1 MSQRSFSLSNGN
13 SNGSGSGGGNGSG
26 SGTPTSE
33 NHHSH
38 VHHYSSSSNLLNRS
52 NSASRPGSP
61 STVQGSI
68 SGLTSINTVSTPSGL
83 SNHSNSNSISGGH
96 SHNNSAGNVSSMG
109 LSAYESGLIGKS
121 DSYFPPTSSSTMDHS
136 FSVGNSGYSK
146 RSRGGAGLYSS
157 TLSGKRWKWWN
168 YTASALLI
176 FALIEGLILLIG
188 SNALYSMPDQIQ
200 IGKNAMKVEW
210 TPE

>member
-1 MSQRSFSLSNGN
+1 MSQRSFSFSN
-13 SNGSGSGGGNGSG
+13 SNGSG

-38 VHHYSSSSNLLNRS
+38 IHHFGSSSNLLNRS

-61 STVQGSI
+61 STAQGAI

-83 SNHSNSNSISGGH
+83 SNHSNNNSIGGGH
-96 SHNNSAGNVSSMG
+96 SHNNSISNGSS
-109 LSAYESGLIGKS
+109 LSLGAYESGLVGKS
-121 DSYFPPTSSSTMDHS
+121 DSYFPPTSSSSTMDHS

-146 RSRGGAGLYSS
+146 RSRAGAGLYSS
-157 TLSGKRWKWWN
+157 TLTGKRWRWWN

-176 FALIEGLILLIG
+176 FAIVEGLILLLG

-200 IGKNAMKVEW
+200 IGKD
-210 TPE
+210 PETDQEMQYN